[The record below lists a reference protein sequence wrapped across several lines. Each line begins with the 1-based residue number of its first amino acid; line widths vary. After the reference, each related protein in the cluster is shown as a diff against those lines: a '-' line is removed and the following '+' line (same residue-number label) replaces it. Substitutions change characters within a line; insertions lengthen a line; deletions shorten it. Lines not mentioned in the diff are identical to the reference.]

1 MTDKHD
7 RTSAPLSPPQKA
19 PVARRGMTTASP
31 EEARHQPLAYFL
43 APSLNL
49 PGKPPNVPNPFAGD
63 DAE

>member
-7 RTSAPLSPPQKA
+7 RTSAPLPPQKA
-19 PVARRGMTTASP
+19 PVARRGMTTVSP

-43 APSLNL
+43 APSAKG
-49 PGKPPNVPNPFAGD
+49 PGSPINPFAED